1 MNHEPS
7 REPSHFFG
15 DTRLRRKG
23 EFAGSSRGS
32 FYVPLLFISAALRDE
47 SAFADEAR
55 ARSTRIRKRTTPS
68 RDDVIRI
75 PNFARFF
82 VSLLWIPSKHLFF
95 APVVSATFAKRKFQS
110 IARII
115 CRFPIEK
122 SSARFFSNR
131 DNNFKRLDPRS
142 TFRNGI
148 NSGSIRRR
156 RCSRGQVE
164 RSVVPS

>member
-23 EFAGSSRGS
+23 EFAGSSRES

-68 RDDVIRI
+68 RDNVIRI

-82 VSLLWIPSKHLFF
+82 VSLLWIPSKHLFL
-95 APVVSATFAKRKFQS
+95 APVVSATFGKAQISKYR
-110 IARII
+110 ANHM
-115 CRFPIEK
+115 PISDREIER
-122 SSARFFSNR
+122 AF
-131 DNNFKRLDPRS
+131 LLE
-142 TFRNGI
+142 
-148 NSGSIRRR
+148 RR
-156 RCSRGQVE
+156 
-164 RSVVPS
+164 